1 MYFFLSA
8 AQIKAGYPMTV
19 QRNALKRH
27 PTTLGVTVYTIYM
40 VKPSTSSLFPPP
52 AGKRHIHPRRRCPT
66 ALFGSLLFLA
76 YTTTCV
82 ATFHFIA
89 SQVIPFLY
97 ELRML
102 LDWSCTATTL
112 HLGEWYR
119 LEDISGQLFLNRY
132 KVKTMAEDTRQAGQ
146 AQPLKRKL
154 LTGAL
159 LVVLLIFVLW
169 CPLLIMS
176 LVNDSALSNVPEE
189 VKVSLSVNS
198 YQPLFVMDTLASNVS
213 IAGSDFRQLTHADM
227 SGFVKTYKQPDVQRV
242 LLSPLSKSLWDISP
256 SSRTRLLEVLQDPEQ
271 PVQLTF
277 SYTFTRKPRQG
288 VAEKAE
294 GRLVYAPKNSTLLR
308 SSLYEALTS
317 SKAVQLPRFFPSI
330 YQLTDGDAATTGSG
344 LPSPLGTFF
353 GDAELQRLEDP
364 NDDNREYWSLQQ
376 TSPHVVSEELWEAY
390 LACLAYLAYLV

>member
-1 MYFFLSA
+1 
-8 AQIKAGYPMTV
+8 MTV

-27 PTTLGVTVYTIYM
+27 STTLGVTIYSIYM
-40 VKPSTSSLFPPP
+40 VKPSPPVYFHP
-52 AGKRHIHPRRRCPT
+52 HIRFST
-66 ALFGSLLFLA
+66 ALFRFLLFLA
-76 YTTTCV
+76 YTITCV
-82 ATFHFIA
+82 ANFHIIA
-89 SQVIPFLY
+89 SQAIPFLY

-119 LEDISGQLFLNRY
+119 MEDISGQLFLNRH
-132 KVKTMAEDTRQAGQ
+132 KIQTMAEDTRQAGQ

-176 LVNDSALSNVPEE
+176 LVNDSALPNVPEE
-189 VKVSLSVNS
+189 VRVSLSVNS

-213 IAGSDFRQLTHADM
+213 IAASDFRQLAHADT
-227 SGFVKTYKQPDVQRV
+227 SGFVKTYKQPDVQRI

-277 SYTFTRKPRQG
+277 SYVFIRKPRQG

-294 GRLVYAPKNSTLLR
+294 GRLVYAPKNGTLLR

-317 SKAVQLPRFFPSI
+317 SKAVQLPRFFPSV
-330 YQLTDGDAATTGSG
+330 YQLTDGDAATTGGG
-344 LPSPLGTFF
+344 LPLPLGTFF
-353 GDAELQRLEDP
+353 ADAELQRLEDP
-364 NDDNREYWSLQQ
+364 NDNNREYWSLQQ
-376 TSPHVVSEELWEAY
+376 TSPHVVSEVGERPI
-390 LACLAYLAYLV
+390 ACLGGAICTLTLSSSREISSLYYS